1 MFFTDLNKNKQGM
14 MEQKQ
19 MELYYFLNQQK
30 KQFFFII
37 NKGWIGWDS
46 QHIAHLVLDSQCF
59 SLEHGTEGIDEE
71 KQKFIMQCL
80 NSPGVTTNVSSQ
92 Y

>member
-30 KQFFFII
+30 KQFFFY
-37 NKGWIGWDS
+37 N
-46 QHIAHLVLDSQCF
+46 
-59 SLEHGTEGIDEE
+59 
-71 KQKFIMQCL
+71 
-80 NSPGVTTNVSSQ
+80 
-92 Y
+92 